1 MNMGRKKISKVD
13 KVRNYIAK
21 HPDDKPAAI
30 AAGTGIDVRYVYN
43 ILAMEKKRDTQIA
56 KRRGRPPKV
65 TGDTAF
71 AIASGRIVNIST
83 SNTPISPKLVTGIS
97 GKQYEAM
104 DFSCPPPPSIFARI
118 SQRIKKLFSGAPR

>member
-30 AAGTGIDVRYVYN
+30 AAGTGVEVSYIYS
-43 ILAMEKKRDTQIA
+43 ILAMEKKREGQIA

-65 TGDTAF
+65 NP
-71 AIASGRIVNIST
+71 VHIST
-83 SNTPISPKLVTGIS
+83 SNTAISPKLVMGIS